1 MSGFSPNWLAM
12 RESHDLRARN
22 AEVVEYVAE
31 RFAHL
36 PSMTIVD
43 LACGTGA
50 TRRALAPHL
59 PRPQHWH
66 LIDNDLS
73 LLARAGAMPSPA
85 GCTTRTIP
93 VDLAHDLEAALDG
106 APDLITCSALLDLV
120 SGEWLERLATE
131 CAARHLPL
139 YAALTY
145 NGMVALEPFDKN
157 DPDIVA
163 AVNHHQLSDKGFGPA
178 LGPNAAQ
185 VLIELCNSV
194 GYDTISG
201 PADWL
206 IRPEDSDMQRAV
218 VTQWAQITQE
228 MGALPIPATA
238 SWLARR
244 IAAIDAGDL
253 TIRVGHT
260 DVFVVPTGTR

>member
-1 MSGFSPNWLAM
+1 MSAFSPDWLAL
-12 RESHDLRARN
+12 REGHDLRARN
-22 AEVVEYVAE
+22 PEVLASVAE

-36 PSMTIVD
+36 PSMTVVD

-50 TRRALAPHL
+50 TRRAIAPHL

-73 LLARAGAMPSPA
+73 LLARAASMPSPA

-106 APDLITCSALLDLV
+106 APDLISCSALLDLV
-120 SGEWLERLATE
+120 SGEWMERLATE
-131 CAARHLPL
+131 CAARYLPL

-145 NGMVALEPFDKN
+145 NGIAVLEPFDKS
-157 DPDIVA
+157 DPDIIA
-163 AVNHHQLSDKGFGPA
+163 AVNSHQLGDKGFGPA
-178 LGPNAAQ
+178 LGPHAANA
-185 VLIELCNSV
+185 LIDHV
-194 GYDTISG
+194 VAIGYDAVRG
-201 PADWL
+201 PSDWL

-218 VTQWAQITQE
+218 VTQWAQIAQE
-228 MGALPIPATA
+228 MSTLPTAAIA

-244 IAAIDAGDL
+244 IAAIDAGEL
-253 TIRVGHT
+253 TLRVGHT
-260 DVFVVPTGTR
+260 DVFAFPTETR

>member
-1 MSGFSPNWLAM
+1 MSFSPQWLAL

-22 AEVVEYVAE
+22 TEVIAAVAE

-36 PSMTIVD
+36 PSITLVD
-43 LACGTGA
+43 IACGTGA
-50 TRRALAPHL
+50 TRRAMAPHL

-73 LLARAGAMPSPA
+73 LLARASAMPSPA

-106 APDLITCSALLDLV
+106 APDLIACSALLDLV
-120 SGEWLERLATE
+120 SGEWLERLAIE
-131 CAARHLPL
+131 CAARRLPL

-145 NGMVALEPFDKN
+145 NGVVALEPFDKN
-157 DPDIVA
+157 DPDIIA
-163 AVNHHQLSDKGFGPA
+163 AINHHQLGDKGFGPA
-178 LGPNAAQ
+178 LGPYAAKA
-185 VLIELCNSV
+185 LIKHATSI
-194 GYDTISG
+194 GYDTVSG
-201 PADWL
+201 PSDWL
-206 IRPEDSDMQRAV
+206 IRPEDPDMQRAV
-218 VTQWAQITQE
+218 VTQWAQVAQE
-228 MGALPIPATA
+228 MGALPTANIA

-244 IAAIDAGDL
+244 IAAIDASEL

-260 DVFVVPTGTR
+260 DVFAFPTETR

>member
-1 MSGFSPNWLAM
+1 MSGFSPDWLAM
-12 RESHDLRARN
+12 REGHDLRARN
-22 AEVVEYVAE
+22 AEVVECVTE
-31 RFAHL
+31 RFGHL
-36 PSMTIVD
+36 PSMTVVD
-43 LACGTGA
+43 LGCGTGA

-93 VDLAHDLEAALDG
+93 VDLVHDLEVALDG

-120 SGEWLERLATE
+120 SREWLERLATE

-145 NGMVALEPFDKN
+145 NCAVALEPFDKN

-163 AVNHHQLSDKGFGPA
+163 AVNHHQLGDKGFGPA
-178 LGPNAAQ
+178 LGPSAAEA
-185 VLIELCNSV
+185 LIDLSNSV

-218 VTQWAQITQE
+218 VTQWARAAQD
-228 MGALPIPATA
+228 MKALPIAAIA

-244 IAAIDAGDL
+244 IAVIDAGDL

-260 DVFVVPTGTR
+260 DVFAVPNDTR